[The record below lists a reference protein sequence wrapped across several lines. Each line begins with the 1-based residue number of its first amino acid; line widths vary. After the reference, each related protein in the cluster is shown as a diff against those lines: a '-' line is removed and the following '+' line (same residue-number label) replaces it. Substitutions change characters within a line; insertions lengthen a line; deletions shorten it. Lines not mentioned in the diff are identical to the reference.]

1 MYISII
7 GTPASGKTTL
17 FKALSGANG
26 NGGGNGSPSA
36 SIEVPDGRIETLG
49 KIFNPRKTTYA
60 RIDVSDTVAIREGEV
75 KNETLDAKSLQQ
87 IRRSDAVLLILRH
100 FDNGHPADPVGDFL
114 RVQGEFMLSDMIQ
127 VEGRLAR
134 LRKLNAIKPNLQL
147 QQEQA
152 LLEQCLAHLESEKPL
167 ATLNLSCEDDKKL
180 RGFLFLSRKP
190 MMIVVNCVEERL
202 SDAETIASQLRER
215 LPGHIPVLAACGQLE
230 AELAAMSP
238 EEQGPFMAEYGIAES
253 LRGRIIRLAYET
265 LGLISFLTVGEDE
278 CRAWPVRKGVSAQEA
293 AAAIHTDLSQ
303 KFIRAET
310 VSYEDFI
317 RLEGITGCR
326 KAGLWRLEGKTY
338 VVQDGDILS
347 IRAGN

>member
-147 QQEQA
+147 QQEHA